1 MFGIPTLLN
10 KPARGAALA
19 LIGNAANLLF
29 EKVTDFLFGTPKW
42 GIYVAGTQNVG
53 VYVSSVVELEVTG
66 ESMVS
71 DYQIETG
78 SFVSYNKVLHPNI
91 FVLRF
96 TQDGFESQKAEL
108 LQWCEDNVER
118 TELYD
123 VVCPEKTWTNATLI
137 RYRNLR
143 AADSGAGMV
152 TVECMFQQV
161 RELPAQYTNTK
172 TADPENEQ
180 VGQTVRVNPIPER
193 TVTAVDLGPLQ

>member
-10 KPARGAALA
+10 KPIKAAAISL
-19 LIGNAANLLF
+19 LGNTGNALF
-29 EKVTDFLFGTPKW
+29 DAAIDFLFGEPKW

-71 DYQIETG
+71 DFPLETG
-78 SFVSYNKVLHPNI
+78 SFTSYNKVLHPNI
-91 FVLRF
+91 FILRF
-96 TQDGFESQKAEL
+96 TQDGVASQKTEL

-118 TELYD
+118 PELYD

-143 AADSGAGMV
+143 SAEVGAGMV
-152 TVECMFQQV
+152 TVECVFQQI
-161 RELPAQYTNTK
+161 RELPAEYTNSNIE
-172 TADPENEQ
+172 DPEDET

-193 TVTAVDLGPLQ
+193 EVTAVDLGPLQ